1 MRTRAVAGALRR
13 GAAASWI
20 ALALAAFAGSLGS
33 CAEPVSVGSSPPPP
47 VLTVSAHRSA
57 LLREYANPPLW
68 LWTFDAALPV
78 TAVEV
83 SLDDGATY
91 RSLHPS
97 ARSYRPPR
105 PLAPGRHR
113 LTVRVTTSGA
123 ASTVASAVAR
133 IAALPG
139 TRPAPDDPCF
149 AAGAD
154 PARCGAGTA
163 AGQWP
168 LRQIRLP
175 ELWQAL
181 AEGVLR
187 EPEPVVV
194 AVLDTGYT
202 RHPDLADSLDAAAGY
217 DFVSARSASDD
228 GDRIDPDAIDP
239 GSDGSWHGT
248 AIAGV
253 IAAGTGNGIGVA
265 GVAWPPGRSPI
276 TIIPVRV
283 AGRGGATTYDVA
295 QGLRYAAGLDN
306 DSGRLP
312 LTPARIIN
320 LSLAAPGPP
329 DEVLE
334 AALRAVTAAGAVVV
348 AAAGNLGRGVSYPA
362 NSRYTLAVGS
372 VAADGALAAASNTG
386 PEIDIVAPGGDGSG
400 EIPVL
405 GVGPGAGRS
414 RWIVRPDQGTS
425 IAAAHVSG
433 VLALLA
439 GYHRSLTLHEA
450 RARLAVSAVDLG
462 PPGRDDR
469 HGPGLLDVF
478 ALLGVG
484 PGHGTVAADR
494 LVRGSAAA
502 AGSAAPRG
510 VGSSHGAP
518 PVRTD
523 PHTLIVRYRDGGL
536 SAAARV
542 TAGELLRVRHEL
554 AGVDAGTGGYVLV
567 RLGAG
572 QDPVR
577 AKAQLEADPAVAAV
591 HDNRIYLP
599 ATRRVE

>member
-1 MRTRAVAGALRR
+1 MAGALRR

-20 ALALAAFAGSLGS
+20 ALALAAVAGSLGS
-33 CAEPVSVGSSPPPP
+33 CAEPVSVGSSSLPPA
-47 VLTVSAHRSA
+47 LTVSAHRSA

-68 LWTFDAALPV
+68 MWTFDAALPV
-78 TAVEV
+78 AAVEV
-83 SLDDGATY
+83 SLDDGETY

-97 ARSYRPPR
+97 VRSYRPSR

-123 ASTVASAVAR
+123 AASTVAASAVAR
-133 IAALPG
+133 VAALPG
-139 TRPAPDDPCF
+139 TPPAPDDPCF

-168 LRQIRLP
+168 LRQVRLP
-175 ELWQAL
+175 ELWQSL
-181 AEGVLR
+181 AEGVLGAA
-187 EPEPVVV
+187 EPVVV

-202 RHPDLADSLDAAAGY
+202 RHPDLAGNLDAAAGF
-217 DFVSARSASDD
+217 DFVSSRSAAAD
-228 GDRIDPDAIDP
+228 GDSIDPDAADP
-239 GSDGSWHGT
+239 GTDGSHGT

-276 TIIPVRV
+276 TIMPVRV

-295 QGLRYAAGLDN
+295 QGLRYAAGLEN

-312 LTPARIIN
+312 RTPARIIN

-334 AALRAVTAAGAVVV
+334 QALRAVTAAGSVVV
-348 AAAGNLGRGVSYPA
+348 AAAGNHRSPVSYPA

-372 VAADGALAAASNTG
+372 VAADGALAGMSSTG

-405 GVGPGAGRS
+405 GVGPGSGGS

-450 RARLAVSAVDLG
+450 RAMLAVSAVDLG

-469 HGPGLLDVF
+469 YGPGLLDAF
-478 ALLGVG
+478 ALFGVG
-484 PGHGTVAADR
+484 PGHGAVPADR
-494 LVRGSAAA
+494 LARERAATAGSLVPRG
-502 AGSAAPRG
+502 AGSAAG
-510 VGSSHGAP
+510 V
-518 PVRTD
+518 PVGTD
-523 PHTLIVRYRDGGL
+523 PHTLIVRYRDSGMN
-536 SAAARV
+536 AAERV
-542 TAGELLRVRHEL
+542 TTGELLRVRHAL
-554 AGVDAGTGGYVLV
+554 AAVGAGTGGYALV
-567 RLGAG
+567 RLSAG
-572 QDPVR
+572 QDRVR
-577 AKAQLEADPAVAAV
+577 ARAQLEADPAVASV
-591 HDNRIYLP
+591 HDNRRYPP
-599 ATRRVE
+599 AARRAE